1 MARHHINPDDLRA
14 IGSFNRE
21 KEFNKV
27 NSLFDAIKALSW
39 FVGLLTLLA
48 GALGVSNIMMITVA
62 ERTREIGIRKALGAT
77 PVTIISQIVAE
88 ATVLTALAGYLGLV
102 FGVAVL
108 EIAGQIIT
116 RLPRGGGP
124 QLLANPELDLS
135 IAITATVVLT
145 VAGALA
151 GLAPARVAVG
161 IHPVAALAHE

>member
-1 MARHHINPDDLRA
+1 
-14 IGSFNRE
+14 
-21 KEFNKV
+21 
-27 NSLFDAIKALSW
+27 
-39 FVGLLTLLA
+39 
-48 GALGVSNIMMITVA
+48 
-62 ERTREIGIRKALGAT
+62 
-77 PVTIISQIVAE
+77 
-88 ATVLTALAGYLGLV
+88 LTALAGYLGLV

-108 EIAGQIIT
+108 EIASQIISH
-116 RLPRGGGP
+116 LPKGGGP